1 MSNDNY
7 EIPPKKY
14 TLKPRTIPLPS
25 NSSAPKIQSSLSQKQ
40 KVHHPIVRE
49 ANEDDDLYDP
59 YSDIHDGTLKPLKFE
74 EDPWK

>member
-1 MSNDNY
+1 MKYLRKSTRLNHVLPPY
-7 EIPPKKY
+7 PQIPQPQNPIFFITK
-14 TLKPRTIPLPS
+14 
-25 NSSAPKIQSSLSQKQ
+25 A
-40 KVHHPIVRE
+40 KVHHPIVRA